1 MCRIEPAR
9 VMRIQ
14 GTCAWLE
21 TAGRTMS
28 ASLQAVDDVHV
39 GDYVLC
45 HAGIVLERL
54 APDEAEAI
62 LNALTELDRSDQ
74 ESA

>member
-1 MCRIEPAR
+1 MCRIAPAR
-9 VMRIQ
+9 VMRIE
-14 GTCAWLE
+14 GPLAWIE
-21 TAGRTMS
+21 TAGRTTS

-45 HAGIVLERL
+45 YAGIVLERL

-62 LNALTELDRSDQ
+62 LNALADIEMFDQ
-74 ESA
+74 EPA